1 MTKEG
6 RRKSRMSKKNENTN
20 EINKLLHQNTGKAK
34 NREKKESHQKIFYV
48 FKLVQ
53 TKLSWE

>member
-1 MTKEG
+1 
-6 RRKSRMSKKNENTN
+6 MSKKNENTN